1 MFDNP
6 DLLLRVLI
14 GLVCGTLIG
23 MERQW
28 RARSAGLRTNALV
41 ALGATLFVVMGGF
54 GFGSASSDPTRVAAQ
69 VVSGIGFLGAGVI
82 MQQGTTISGMNTA
95 ATLWASAAVGCL
107 AGAGMYLIAA
117 AGTVAVVL
125 TNMLM
130 RPFARV
136 LDRLRGGHGEHT
148 ALEYDL
154 AIDCTAD
161 HEPVVRALL
170 SRSLAGSALSVQAI
184 STRPRKHGGVRVRAT
199 VTASE
204 HADAEVE
211 ALLHHL
217 VPEPAITGV
226 SWSAREL
233 GGDD

>member
-1 MFDNP
+1 MVENP
-6 DLLLRVLI
+6 ELFLRIAAGLI
-14 GLVCGTLIG
+14 CGTLIG
-23 MERQW
+23 AERQW

-54 GFGSASSDPTRVAAQ
+54 GFGTAGSDPTRVAAQ

-82 MQQGTTISGMNTA
+82 MQQGTTISGINTA

-107 AGAGMYLIAA
+107 AGAGMYAIAA
-117 AGTVAVVL
+117 TGTAAVVF

-136 LDRLRGGHGEHT
+136 LDRFRADHGEHT
-148 ALEYDL
+148 EREYDL
-154 AIDCTAD
+154 TIDCAAD
-161 HEPVVRALL
+161 HESVVRALL
-170 SRSLAGSALSVQAI
+170 TRSLSGSKLSLRSI
-184 STRPRKHGGVRVRAT
+184 SSDPRKRGGVRVKAT
-199 VTASE
+199 VYAAE

-211 ALLHHL
+211 TLLHQL

-226 SWSAREL
+226 SWTAREV
-233 GGDD
+233 GDDD